1 MKMELRTTNLEL
13 SKSDGD
19 LVVEGYVNKPGSL
32 SQLLGTAKKFKEKIA
47 PGAFK
52 RAIENRSREIDFL
65 AEHDNKL
72 VLASTRNSSLE
83 LREDEQ
89 GLFMSAKISPTSYGQ
104 DYFTLIS
111 EGLIQSMSFGFRA
124 LKDSWTRENGVHILT
139 VHELELFEVSAVKEP
154 AYLQS
159 MISARGINLV
169 EEIDV
174 PELEQQNLEE
184 ERGMDNMKK
193 IEKRTSTDFAE
204 FLKDGE
210 VRDLQTTAN
219 GTSVIPENV
228 ADLIVKK
235 MQETSPVFAQA
246 RKFPMNNGSLKV
258 PYETTN
264 AVATFV
270 GETDTL
276 EEQSLGLNHVTLKQ
290 KRVGAATRLTK
301 QLINEMAIDAEA
313 YVSDRLAR
321 GLAKE
326 VEKAI
331 LVNGGG
337 ADAEN
342 FSGSIKHAA
351 GITEIDLGAGIDA
364 AIDMDLLVD
373 MYNSLHPDFLD
384 GAEFIMSRPFFNKVA
399 KLKDA
404 NEQYYLQNGIV
415 NGKVTYTLLG
425 APVRVSD
432 AMEAGDT
439 LGQHPVFFGNI
450 GEAYAIGIRGEKSI
464 QRIAGDTTQALAG
477 TVLIVGDLYLDGTVV
492 NAQAIVRG
500 KVTA

>member
-1 MKMELRTTNLEL
+1 MKMELRTTNHEL
-13 SKSDGD
+13 LKSNGE

-32 SQLLGTAKKFKEKIA
+32 SQLLGTAKRFKEKIE

-52 RAIENRSREIDFL
+52 RAIEKRTREIEFL
-65 AEHDNKL
+65 AEHDQKL
-72 VLASTRNSSLE
+72 VLASTRNGSLE

-111 EGLIQSMSFGFRA
+111 DGLIQSMSFGFRA
-124 LKDSWTRENGVHILT
+124 IKDSWKRENGINIRT

-159 MISARGINLV
+159 VISARRINLI
-169 EEIDV
+169 EDLDV

-193 IEKRTSTDFAE
+193 IEKRTSTEFAD

-210 VRDLQTTAN
+210 TRDLQTTAN

-228 ADLIVKK
+228 AELVIKK

-270 GETDTL
+270 GEGSNL

-301 QLINEMAIDAEA
+301 QLINEMAIDTEA
-313 YVSDRLAR
+313 YVADRLAR

-337 ADAEN
+337 ADADN

-351 GITEIDLGAGIDA
+351 GIVEVDLGAGIDT
-364 AIDMDLLVD
+364 AISMDTLVD

-384 GAEFIMSRPFFNKVA
+384 GSEFIMSRPFFNKVA

-432 AMEAGDT
+432 AMEAGSAVDE
-439 LGQHPVFFGNI
+439 HPVFFGNMS
-450 GEAYAIGIRGEKSI
+450 EAYAIGLRGEQSI
-464 QRIAGDTTQALAG
+464 QRISGDTTQALAG
-477 TVLIVGDLYLDGTVV
+477 TVLIVGDMYLDGTVV